1 MSMQTGSYSRAR
13 REAKLRRRQS
23 QLTSAAVLGIVSA
36 CVLIAGVATIPLF
49 VTRNPTERG
58 TMQSVTAE
66 GFGKIITVEAGGC
79 RRGIFNNSNGRFE
92 NNAAIPCRELD
103 ASTDGVHVPGSRIE
117 KIRNGFLNGP
127 R

>member
-1 MSMQTGSYSRAR
+1 MSMQMASYNRAR

-23 QLTSAAVLGIVSA
+23 QLTSAAVLGIVSV
-36 CVLIAGVATIPLF
+36 CVLVAGIATIPLF
-49 VTRNPTERG
+49 VTRNPIERG
-58 TMQSVTAE
+58 TVQSVTAE
-66 GFGKIITVEAGGC
+66 SFGQIITVEAGSC
-79 RRGIFNNSNGRFE
+79 SRGVFNNSNGRFE

-103 ASTDGVHVPGSRIE
+103 ASTDGIRVPGNRIE